1 MSPGL
6 LRALL
11 ITDPLIIIATILLGS
26 LNLAVSFFDDGGRKQ
41 VGIARFWSRVLIRI
55 AGVRLTIEGL
65 EKIDP
70 NGSYVFVSN
79 HVSYMDTPIVLGHI
93 PVQFRFVAKKGL
105 FSVPF
110 LGYHLTRAGHIAVPR
125 ENPREAL
132 KAMAEA
138 GRIIRQR
145 GISVLIFPE
154 GGRSLHGL
162 KPFKEG
168 AAYIALNAGV
178 PVVPV
183 ALQGTLAVLPM
194 HSLNVRPGKVVMRIG
209 QPIATSNLSVK
220 DRGKLTQELHDRVAE
235 LLGESAK
242 RSNATPSESGGP
254 ELAAPPHSRTTSI

>member
-6 LRALL
+6 IRALL
-11 ITDPLIIIATILLGS
+11 ITDPLIIIATIILGS
-26 LNLAVSFFDDGGRKQ
+26 IDFAVSFLPDGERKQ
-41 VGIARFWSRVLIRI
+41 HAVAQFWSKVLIKI

-79 HVSYMDTPIVLGHI
+79 HVSYMDTPVVMGHI
-93 PVQFRFVAKKGL
+93 PVQFRFLAKRGL

-110 LGYHLTRAGHIAVPR
+110 LGYHLKRGGHIAVPR

-138 GRIIRQR
+138 GRVIRER
-145 GISVLIFPE
+145 GISVLVFPE
-154 GGRSLHGL
+154 GGRSLEGL

-183 ALQGTLAVLPM
+183 ALEGTLAVLPM
-194 HSLNVRPGKVVMRIG
+194 HSLNVRPGKVTMRIG
-209 QPIATSNLSVK
+209 DPIPTAHLHLK
-220 DRGKLTQELHDRVAE
+220 DRAKLTQEMHDRVAE
-235 LLGESAK
+235 LLGGA
-242 RSNATPSESGGP
+242 SERVGSQ
-254 ELAAPPHSRTTSI
+254 L

>member
-11 ITDPLIIIATILLGS
+11 ITDPLIIIATIILGAI
-26 LNLAVSFFDDGGRKQ
+26 NLAVSVFDEGGRRQ
-41 VGIARFWSRVLIRI
+41 VAIAQFWSKVLIKI
-55 AGVRLTIEGL
+55 AGVKLTIEGL

-93 PVQFRFVAKKGL
+93 PNFRFLAKKSL

-110 LGYHLTRAGHIAVPR
+110 LGYHLKRAGHLAVPR
-125 ENPREAL
+125 ENPRQAL
-132 KAMAEA
+132 KTMADA
-138 GRIIRQR
+138 GRIIRER

-154 GGRSLHGL
+154 GGRSLDGL

-183 ALQGTLAVLPM
+183 GLEGTLEVLPM
-194 HSLNVRPGKVVMRIG
+194 GSLNVRPGKVVMRIG
-209 QPIATSNLSVK
+209 DPIPTAHLTPK
-220 DRGKLTQELHDRVAE
+220 DRGALTQIMHERVAE
-235 LLGESAK
+235 LLGEKAPAASD
-242 RSNATPSESGGP
+242 ATV
-254 ELAAPPHSRTTSI
+254 